1 MRDFNRKVEDAG
13 ARVNKSVAD
22 FAERM
27 EKDSAELIA
36 YLNNEVVPAVRSRS
50 TKAIRVAAEKLS
62 KLADYLDQQ
71 KPV

>member
-1 MRDFNRKVEDAG
+1 MSDFNRKVEEAG
-13 ARVNKSVAD
+13 VRVNKSVAD
-22 FAERM
+22 FAERL

-50 TKAIRVAAEKLS
+50 TKAIRAAAEKLS